1 MTEDEY
7 IAFELNR
14 VATMHP
20 DIAFNQET
28 FLHYQQCVLNTGDF
42 DAGYEQFARD
52 QEVLAMEANRGPTVT
67 LTATERAA
75 GAVGRYLDARSKGLI
90 R

>member
-20 DIAFNQET
+20 DIVADQRT

-52 QEVLAMEANRGPTVT
+52 QEALALASRESARAA
-67 LTATERAA
+67 ATPIERAA
-75 GAVGRYLDARSKGLI
+75 DAVSVYLAEKSMGMHR
-90 R
+90 